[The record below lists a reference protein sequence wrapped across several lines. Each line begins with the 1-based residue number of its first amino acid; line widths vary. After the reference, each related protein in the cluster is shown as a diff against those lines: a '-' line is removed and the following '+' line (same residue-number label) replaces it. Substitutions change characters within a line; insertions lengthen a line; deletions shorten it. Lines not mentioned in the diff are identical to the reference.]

1 MNIVVF
7 GGSGLIGKKL
17 VALLRAKGHEV
28 TAASQ
33 STGVDILSGAGV
45 AEALRGAEV
54 VVDVVNSPSFE
65 PEAVMRFFQTAASVL
80 LPAEEAA
87 GVRHHIALSVVG
99 ADRLPTHG
107 YMRAKV
113 AQEAAIRTSLVPYTI
128 ARATQFFEFI
138 GAIAEG
144 SAKGDTIPL
153 TSALLQPI
161 AADDVAAE
169 LAKIV
174 EENPVNGMVELAGPE
189 KIGLDELVR
198 RLFSAKKDPRVVVM
212 DVQALYFG
220 AQIDDHSLTAGPEA
234 RLSRTRYGEWL
245 AGRS

>member
-1 MNIVVF
+1 MKIVVF

-17 VALLRAKGHEV
+17 VGILHAKGHEV
-28 TAASQ
+28 APASP

-45 AEALRGAEV
+45 ADVLRGAEV

-65 PEAVMRFFQTAASVL
+65 DEAVMRFFQTAAGVL

-87 GVRHHIALSVVG
+87 NVRHHIALSIVG
-99 ADRLPTHG
+99 ADRLPTMG

-113 AQEAAIRTSLVPYTI
+113 AQESAIRASRVPYTI

-153 TSALLQPI
+153 TSALLHP
-161 AADDVAAE
+161 
-169 LAKIV
+169 LR
-174 EENPVNGMVELAGPE
+174 P
-189 KIGLDELVR
+189 
-198 RLFSAKKDPRVVVM
+198 
-212 DVQALYFG
+212 
-220 AQIDDHSLTAGPEA
+220 T
-234 RLSRTRYGEWL
+234 T
-245 AGRS
+245 